1 MKRYILY
8 ILCVLLT
15 VLFITGCETKE
26 ERAQRKKNEKQAAEQ
41 AVQFMYEKYGFK
53 PEVLSSDSDFM
64 QGMFGRDYRQAYL
77 IKMVYEEKE
86 FLVYM
91 MQDGQVRDSY
101 QHEEICQALRTEIN
115 DRIPG
120 VTEFG
125 LRGYQFFSSNDYRS
139 FRDCLCSEYF
149 DGTNLLEVLN
159 DCRGTFFACYVHG
172 DFSDESRF
180 TWLYNI
186 DSETE
191 ESLNAFYGQFISL
204 RSEDALHLVS
214 GGVATIDIFRGEDAI
229 YVESYRDTEGIYEQY
244 NLKQY
249 GDLYYLIYLSDYG
262 YNQPDHDV
270 LSISEGVP
278 PSRRELSETVGLSYY
293 IASEAF
299 NLSIHEEAFDSSIY
313 DKAFVII
320 FYPVSKIDGFDNN
333 KTRLLRMWTNTKDRE
348 NHDAFI
354 SKIGDY
360 AVASDWYYYGDY
372 NICFISK
379 RDTEE

>member
-8 ILCVLLT
+8 ILCVLFA
-15 VLFITGCETKE
+15 VLFITGCESKE

-41 AVQFMYEKYGFK
+41 AVQFMYEKYGFT
-53 PEVLSSDSDFM
+53 PEVLSSDSDYM
-64 QGMFGRDYRQAYL
+64 QGMFGKDYSQEYL
-77 IKMVYEEKE
+77 IKMVYNERE

-120 VTEFG
+120 VTEFW

-139 FRDCLCSEYF
+139 FIDCLCSEYF

-159 DCRGTFFACYVHG
+159 DCRGTFCAYYVHG

-180 TWLYNI
+180 TWLYNT

-191 ESLNAFYGQFISL
+191 ESSNAFDGHFISL
-204 RSEDALHLVS
+204 RSEDGFVP
-214 GGVATIDIFRGEDAI
+214 GVATRDIFRGRAAI

-244 NLKQY
+244 DLKQY

-278 PSRRELSETVGLSYY
+278 PSRRELSEICLRFHNYTLS
-293 IASEAF
+293 EVF
-299 NLSIHEEAFDSSIY
+299 NLSIYEKVD
-313 DKAFVII
+313 DVIV
-320 FYPVSKIDGFDNN
+320 FYPVSEIDGFDTSDTEFL
-333 KTRLLRMWTNTKDRE
+333 KMWTDSEGKIK
-348 NHDAFI
+348 HDHGVV
-354 SKIGDY
+354 SRVGDY
-360 AVASDWYYYGDY
+360 AVSSYWFRPGDY
-372 NICFISK
+372 NIFFIFK

>member
-41 AVQFMYEKYGFK
+41 AVQFMYEKYGIT
-53 PEVLSSDSDFM
+53 PEVLKSNSDYQ
-64 QGMFGRDYRQAYL
+64 QGMFGVDYRQAYL

-101 QHEEICQALRTEIN
+101 QHEEIYQALRTEIN

-120 VTEFG
+120 VTEFR
-125 LRGYQFFSSNDYRS
+125 LYGYQFFRSNDYRS
-139 FRDCLCSEYF
+139 FKDCLCSKYY
-149 DGTNLLEVLN
+149 DGTNLFEVLN
-159 DCRGTFFACYVHG
+159 DCEGTFWAYYVHG

-180 TWLYNI
+180 TWLYNT

-191 ESLNAFYGQFISL
+191 ESSNAFDGHFISL
-204 RSEDALHLVS
+204 RSEDLFAPVS
-214 GGVATIDIFRGEDAI
+214 FIDGGAREAI
-229 YVESYRDTEGIYEQY
+229 YVESYRNTKGRYVQY

-249 GDLYYLIYLSDYG
+249 GDLYYLIRLDDYG
-262 YNQPDHDV
+262 YDQPDHDV
-270 LSISEGVP
+270 LSISDGVP
-278 PSRRELSETVGLSYY
+278 PSRRELSEICLGFHNYTLSEVFGLSIYEK
-293 IASEAF
+293 AS
-299 NLSIHEEAFDSSIY
+299 
-313 DKAFVII
+313 VIV
-320 FYPVSKIDGFDNN
+320 FYPVSEIDGFRTSDTEFL
-333 KTRLLRMWTNTKDRE
+333 KTWIDSEGRLD
-348 NHDAFI
+348 HSHGVV
-354 SKIGDY
+354 SKVGDY
-360 AVASDWYYYGDY
+360 AVSSYWFLPGDY
-372 NICFISK
+372 NIFFIFN